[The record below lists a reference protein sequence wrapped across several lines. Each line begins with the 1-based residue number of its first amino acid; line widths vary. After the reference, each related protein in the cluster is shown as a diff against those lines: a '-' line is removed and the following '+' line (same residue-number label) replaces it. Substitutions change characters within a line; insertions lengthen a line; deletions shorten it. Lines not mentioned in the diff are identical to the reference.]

1 MPVPVTQEIRK
12 PLLEAFKD
20 EMPHSYAL
28 GELFNIITRYIGE
41 DPNEMSSGEKNIL
54 KEHIKQARSDL
65 KQHGLISSPSK
76 STYMITNLGLE
87 VLDDD
92 PESIDDDYL
101 ARLRTRGTSEAL
113 AESEFAVLPDSEPEP
128 EPESEPESES
138 EAEPE
143 GIDAELESAPE
154 DTETLEEDI
163 AVPEADSGLEL
174 QTEAEAETE
183 LLEDPEG
190 DLDLT
195 GGEEEINTSYT
206 PEENQV
212 IEEEDDKIHE
222 LEGFEDDDP
231 SEFETNPEPEQLA
244 QEPEDIMPTGNFDE
258 EPSYDPEPEPELD
271 SDSESESD
279 FVITTSIPSREPD
292 YAYEEEENIASSS
305 VRSLES
311 VLDKFNEEL
320 ANEVL
325 RKTAAIP
332 SDKFEMLVIDL
343 LSKMGYRAFQN
354 ARYTTEVSGD
364 DCIHG
369 VILENEP
376 GLSPIYIQ
384 ARKLSPVKKV
394 SKNDIQAFVKAIA
407 DKGGKG
413 LFATTASFS
422 AQAVNYARSE
432 RIMLIDGSRLANLM
446 ITNNFCIS
454 VEKVFEIKSIDT
466 ESFGEYEKQ

>member
-20 EMPHSYAL
+20 EMPHSYAI

-113 AESEFAVLPDSEPEP
+113 AESEFAVSPDSESEP
-128 EPESEPESES
+128 EPESEPESEL
-138 EAEPE
+138 ELE
-143 GIDAELESAPE
+143 GTDAELESAPE
-154 DTETLEEDI
+154 DTVTLEEDI
-163 AVPEADSGLEL
+163 AVPEPDSELEL
-174 QTEAEAETE
+174 QAETDTE

-212 IEEEDDKIHE
+212 IEEEDDKISE

-231 SEFETNPEPEQLA
+231 SEFVANPEPEQLA
-244 QEPEDIMPTGNFDE
+244 QEPEDIMPSGNFDE

-292 YAYEEEENIASSS
+292 DAYEEEEEENIASSS

>member
-20 EMPHSYAL
+20 EMPHSYAI

-113 AESEFAVLPDSEPEP
+113 AESEFAVSPDSEFEP
-128 EPESEPESES
+128 EPESEPEL
-138 EAEPE
+138 EPE
-143 GIDAELESAPE
+143 GTDAELESAPE
-154 DTETLEEDI
+154 DTVTLEEDI
-163 AVPEADSGLEL
+163 AVPEPDSELEL
-174 QTEAEAETE
+174 QAETDTE

-212 IEEEDDKIHE
+212 IEEEDDKISE

-244 QEPEDIMPTGNFDE
+244 QEP
-258 EPSYDPEPEPELD
+258 
-271 SDSESESD
+271 
-279 FVITTSIPSREPD
+279 
-292 YAYEEEENIASSS
+292 
-305 VRSLES
+305 
-311 VLDKFNEEL
+311 
-320 ANEVL
+320 
-325 RKTAAIP
+325 
-332 SDKFEMLVIDL
+332 
-343 LSKMGYRAFQN
+343 
-354 ARYTTEVSGD
+354 
-364 DCIHG
+364 
-369 VILENEP
+369 
-376 GLSPIYIQ
+376 
-384 ARKLSPVKKV
+384 
-394 SKNDIQAFVKAIA
+394 
-407 DKGGKG
+407 
-413 LFATTASFS
+413 
-422 AQAVNYARSE
+422 
-432 RIMLIDGSRLANLM
+432 
-446 ITNNFCIS
+446 
-454 VEKVFEIKSIDT
+454 
-466 ESFGEYEKQ
+466 

>member
-12 PLLEAFKD
+12 PLLEAFRN
-20 EMPHSYAL
+20 EMPHSYAI
-28 GELFNIITRYIGE
+28 GELFDIITRYIGE

-65 KQHGLISSPSK
+65 KQHGLIASPSK

-101 ARLRTRGTSEAL
+101 AKLRTRGTSEAL
-113 AESEFAVLPDSEPEP
+113 TESEFAVSPDSEPEP
-128 EPESEPESES
+128 ELESEPEPEDI
-138 EAEPE
+138 AAPEPE
-143 GIDAELESAPE
+143 SELESE
-154 DTETLEEDI
+154 TSEILDDT
-163 AVPEADSGLEL
+163 
-174 QTEAEAETE
+174 
-183 LLEDPEG
+183 EG

-212 IEEEDDKIHE
+212 IEEDSDNKIHE
-222 LEGFEDDDP
+222 LEGIEG
-231 SEFETNPEPEQLA
+231 FETS
-244 QEPEDIMPTGNFDE
+244 DE
-258 EPSYDPEPEPELD
+258 EDEAPLEFTAEPDGSVNEEPGYDPEPEQDLESEAASD
-271 SDSESESD
+271 SDSD
-279 FVITTSIPSREPD
+279 FVITTSIPEREPEP
-292 YAYEEEENIASSS
+292 AYYGEEDDDEEEEEEEESLASSS
-305 VRSLES
+305 VKSLES
-311 VLDKFNEEL
+311 VLEKFNEEL

-369 VILENEP
+369 VIVENEP

-394 SKNDIQAFVKAIA
+394 NKSDIQAFVKAIE

-446 ITNNFCIS
+446 IANNFCVS

>member
-20 EMPHSYAL
+20 EMPHSYAI

-113 AESEFAVLPDSEPEP
+113 AESEFAVSPDSEFEP
-128 EPESEPESES
+128 EPESEPEL
-138 EAEPE
+138 EPE
-143 GIDAELESAPE
+143 GTDAELESAPE
-154 DTETLEEDI
+154 DTVTLEEDI
-163 AVPEADSGLEL
+163 AVPEPDSELEL
-174 QTEAEAETE
+174 QAETDTE

-212 IEEEDDKIHE
+212 IEEEDDKISE

-231 SEFETNPEPEQLA
+231 SEFEANPEPEQLA
-244 QEPEDIMPTGNFDE
+244 QEPEDIMPSGNFDE

-292 YAYEEEENIASSS
+292 DAYEEEEEENIASSS

-311 VLDKFNEEL
+311 VLEKFNEEL

>member
-20 EMPHSYAL
+20 EMPHSYAI

-113 AESEFAVLPDSEPEP
+113 AESEFAVSPDSESEP
-128 EPESEPESES
+128 EPESEPESEL
-138 EAEPE
+138 ELE
-143 GIDAELESAPE
+143 GTDAELESAPE
-154 DTETLEEDI
+154 DTVTLEEDI
-163 AVPEADSGLEL
+163 AVPEPDSELEL
-174 QTEAEAETE
+174 QAETDTE

-212 IEEEDDKIHE
+212 IEEEDDKISE

-244 QEPEDIMPTGNFDE
+244 QEPEDIMPSGNFDE

-292 YAYEEEENIASSS
+292 DAYEEEEEENIASSS

-311 VLDKFNEEL
+311 VLEKFNEEL

-466 ESFGEYEKQ
+466 ASVGEYEKQ